1 MRRTLCLLAAL
12 PLATLSVASL
22 PAQQS
27 TESKW
32 DVAKNLG
39 FDRTLDFQTS
49 EGTWMSVD
57 VSPDG
62 RWVAFDMLDDI
73 YKVAMTGGAAE
84 RMTSGRAWYHIPR
97 RSPSGNAIAFVSD
110 RDGADN

>member
-1 MRRTLCLLAAL
+1 MRRIPCMLAAL
-12 PLATLSVASL
+12 PLVALSVASL

-27 TESKW
+27 TESKDKW

-57 VSPDG
+57 VSPDL
-62 RWVAFDMLDDI
+62 VVLDANPLENIRNSERVGMVMKNGVLYNENLDE
-73 YKVAMTGGAAE
+73 VWPRERRRGAL
-84 RMTSGRAWYHIPR
+84 R
-97 RSPSGNAIAFVSD
+97 F
-110 RDGADN
+110 